1 MGRAHLL
8 DSARELQKLGHDV
21 TFLCSTHHN
30 TFKKYGLNKGGINLI
45 YYVFPFYFLYRK
57 FTCSFTRDYTVPR
70 LTG

>member
-45 YYVFPFYFLYRK
+45 YYVI
-57 FTCSFTRDYTVPR
+57 SVP
-70 LTG
+70 LKWDELNN

>member
-1 MGRAHLL
+1 MKIIITSMGRAHLL

-45 YYVFPFYFLYRK
+45 YYVFPFY
-57 FTCSFTRDYTVPR
+57 CMDIME
-70 LTG
+70 

>member
-45 YYVFPFYFLYRK
+45 SLV
-57 FTCSFTRDYTVPR
+57 SH
-70 LTG
+70 